1 MVRTD
6 TVATRQGPQSAF
18 PRILLVILAAAIVF
32 RVVAAVIA
40 PKSPADGVLG
50 LVKWQPVENVADAA
64 QRQGKLLLYD
74 FTAAWCA
81 PCHLLDEEGWKDPR
95 IAGIVSDRYAAAR
108 VVDRERED
116 GKNTPL
122 VAQLQQQ
129 YYVRAFPTLIAADPE
144 GHEVAR
150 MEGYRGRERL
160 AQFLQSATQK

>member
-1 MVRTD
+1 MARTD
-6 TVATRQGPQSAF
+6 SVAARQGPQSAF
-18 PRILLVILAAAIVF
+18 PRILFVILAAAIVF

-40 PKSPADGVLG
+40 PKSPADGGLG

-81 PCHLLDEEGWKDPR
+81 PCHLLDEEGWRDPR

-108 VVDRERED
+108 VVDRQRED
-116 GKNTPL
+116 GKNAPL
-122 VAQLQQQ
+122 VDELQQR
-129 YYVRAFPTLIAADPE
+129 YSVRAFPTLIAADAA

-150 MEGYRGRERL
+150 MEGYGGRERL
-160 AQFLQSATQK
+160 AQFLESATKK